1 MRFRYTAYDK
11 TKRIK
16 GEIEASSIEEA
27 KSRLAHLVLIDI
39 KPARKFTIHL
49 SKKANKKELS
59 KLFNVLGHYLKA
71 SIPLASALSLT
82 KNQLENTRLIR
93 FVDYLLVQIKEGQS
107 LYNALESQNF
117 IHLPRYIVNSVKI
130 GEESG
135 KLDRILIEMAKF
147 LQEEEKIASKTLQA
161 LIYPL
166 FIVGVSIFMISFM
179 LTTVVPKIVKVFT
192 SLHQE
197 LPTITRFV
205 IASGHFL
212 QEHVI
217 ALVASTLILITS
229 IAMLY
234 KKSATFRLLI
244 DATLLRLPVIKNI
257 ILSKE
262 LGRFS
267 YLTYILTSSGITYVS
282 AINLA
287 TTTIENSKLKKIFEN
302 ALQEVVEGKRFST
315 ALVKAGFT
323 YDKSFLQSLALAE
336 ETGEIG
342 DILQSMS
349 DLYMEENEARIN
361 TLLSLLEPMLIIFV
375 GGAIGFIVTALL
387 LPMFRMNILH

>member
-27 KSRLAHLVLIDI
+27 KSRLTHLVLIDI
-39 KPARKFTIHL
+39 RPTRKLTIHL
-49 SKKANKKELS
+49 SKKANKKELA

-71 SIPLASALSLT
+71 SIPLASALNLT
-82 KNQLENTRLIR
+82 KNQLESTRLIR
-93 FVDYLLVQIKEGQS
+93 FVDYLLIQIKEGQS

-117 IHLPRYIVNSVKI
+117 IRLPRYIVNSIKI

-135 KLDRILIEMAKF
+135 KLDRILLEMAKF
-147 LQEEEKIASKTLQA
+147 LQEEEKIASKTIQA

-197 LPTITRFV
+197 LPSITRFV
-205 IASGHFL
+205 IESGHFV
-212 QEHVI
+212 QENIITLI
-217 ALVASTLILITS
+217 ASALILITS
-229 IAMLY
+229 ITILY
-234 KKSATFRLLI
+234 KKSAPFRLVI
-244 DATLLRLPVIKNI
+244 DTALLRLPIIKNI

-267 YLTYILTSSGITYVS
+267 YLTYILTNSGITYVN

-302 ALQEVVEGKRFST
+302 ALKEVVEGKRFST
-315 ALVKAGFT
+315 ALVKARFS
-323 YDKSFLQSLALAE
+323 YDQSFLQSLALAE

-342 DILQSMS
+342 DILQSIS

-375 GGAIGFIVTALL
+375 GGTIGFIVTALL